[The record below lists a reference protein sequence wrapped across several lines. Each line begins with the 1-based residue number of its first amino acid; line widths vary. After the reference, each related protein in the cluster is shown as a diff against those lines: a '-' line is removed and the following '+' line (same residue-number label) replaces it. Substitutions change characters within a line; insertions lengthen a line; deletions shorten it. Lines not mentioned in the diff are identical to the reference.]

1 MTELALY
8 FLMLFTPVPVDAAT
22 LPPHL
27 FDLCPTARQIAHQP
41 ACLRAEDCG
50 AFEQWR
56 QTFGEPGVTTLE
68 PQSARVVPQPGP
80 QRLCLVSQ
88 AAMLSGKR

>member
-1 MTELALY
+1 MSQMALY
-8 FLMLFTPVPVDAAT
+8 FLMLFTPLPVDAAA
-22 LPPHL
+22 LPAHL
-27 FDLCPTARQIAHQP
+27 VDLCPTARQIAEQP

-68 PQSARVVPQPGP
+68 PRSALVVPQPGP

-88 AAMLSGKR
+88 ATVLSRQR